1 MGERLKKKKEK
12 KCRYAQNETNT
23 KRSISSSNNNNTKK
37 KKKKKSTE
45 NELAIKRHDS
55 RARLMMTSGQ
65 TPPDPCT
72 TPSQFFLFSACS
84 RAAILYSPLEPTTF
98 RKCETGHPWP

>member
-12 KCRYAQNETNT
+12 KMQIRAKRNEYKT
-23 KRSISSSNNNNTKK
+23 KHQQQQQQQHQK